1 MKIKRSL
8 FAWKPPLISV
18 VALLFLFT
26 SSAWAG
32 IVHQKVF
39 VQQQTNG
46 NGLTDTFTAFA
57 GGANDAVVIGVLCTN
72 GGSSTPTN
80 VTITASGWNF
90 TRLGT
95 ISGSNSWTAIF
106 GAVAPNTASTVFTV
120 TWTAPTNCSSFSEL
134 GDEFSGNDTTGGT
147 TTFDSAAQSALSHG
161 SCTLN
166 LSTGNAD

>member
-1 MKIKRSL
+1 MKVNSL
-8 FAWKPPLISV
+8 LSASISAVVKSLIPL
-18 VALLFLFT
+18 LLVC
-26 SSAWAG
+26 SPAWAG